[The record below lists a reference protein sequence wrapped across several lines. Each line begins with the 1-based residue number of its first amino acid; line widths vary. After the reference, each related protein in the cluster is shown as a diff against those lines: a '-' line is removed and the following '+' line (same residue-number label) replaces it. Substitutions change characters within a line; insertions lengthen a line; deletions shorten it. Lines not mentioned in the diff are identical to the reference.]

1 MFLRKKKKVISSL
14 SNTISKYIAYV
25 VVELA
30 LSDTPVEPCLLA
42 AQTSPDGFKE
52 TAESC
57 AKTLAV
63 SMYLKQKLQIGGDFL
78 SDS

>member
-1 MFLRKKKKVISSL
+1 M
-14 SNTISKYIAYV
+14 

-52 TAESC
+52 TAENC
-57 AKTLAV
+57 AETLAV
-63 SMYLKQKLQIGGDFL
+63 FMYLKQTLQIGGDFL
-78 SDS
+78 NDS